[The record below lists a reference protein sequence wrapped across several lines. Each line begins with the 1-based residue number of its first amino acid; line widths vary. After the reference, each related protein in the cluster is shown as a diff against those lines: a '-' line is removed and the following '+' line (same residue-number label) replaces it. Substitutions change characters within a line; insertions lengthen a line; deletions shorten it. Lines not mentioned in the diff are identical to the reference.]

1 MISKKLQSRL
11 KFVEATPLNNRAQT
25 SVFSRR
31 GENYVVMDEE
41 DSELEK
47 YETFFDYEEDLAD
60 LKPSGEQYVEM
71 VGADPFIILEEK
83 EDNLKDSFDPII
95 MESSDALEMIEKED
109 SAKLSVDFKKDNTYT
124 DVVGFDF
131 IQCEFVKKDGIRCK
145 RQAPKDNTICS
156 THKRYIEKHG
166 AC

>member
-145 RQAPKDNTICS
+145 RGSRGKPQIIC
-156 THKRYIEKHG
+156 
-166 AC
+166 